1 MEPFKQIL
9 PPFRRVR
16 LITNFDS
23 YEKIYR
29 SEQSS
34 KSAWLLNEDN
44 LIWEFVERLTEA
56 DEKSS
61 NAKPLNLYEFYI
73 AYNLKFPVRTV
84 SLMRGSQILQSQIK
98 DLAELLTAVI
108 QARGGEF
115 TVIVRSPELKLK
127 ILQQFIYLRIY
138 LPIKL
143 ADQTHPKTA
152 MSGLGLFGTK
162 KAGKSALIN
171 ALLGDE
177 FAVSS
182 PLLPTPNR
190 VTYSAADN
198 GAKKILLT
206 CKNSKRT
213 FGTAEALQKFLQ
225 AEFLA
230 ANKNSVALDAMNI
243 SLPNF
248 PAFLN
253 GARLID
259 TPGSNFAAAEDHA
272 AVTQRALQEVSHAV
286 FVMNYSQYLTQDEIA
301 LFDKVY
307 KQFNNAQTQRTI
319 LIVINRVD
327 EIFDSEGSKSYE
339 RVEDYIHSRLTAL
352 GYKNFLVFGVSA
364 LQAIYFDIVTRL
376 LEQKNIHGSAN
387 EQPKT
392 LKREFRGTDKLAV
405 IAFLINMLAD
415 FEDFHGIKIDDVR
428 DLRKVNRINYLM
440 CLLHN
445 LPHIDESQR
454 NFRQTQSKA
463 TIRINDFSAD
473 FERIE
478 SMLADSSVSNAQING
493 ELNAIEWRA
502 KKFFNANALNFIAYY
517 REKLNL
523 RKCSAFYT

>member
-1 MEPFKQIL
+1 MNTLKQIL

-16 LITNFDS
+16 LVTNFDS

-34 KSAWLLNEDN
+34 KSAWLLTEDN

-61 NAKPLNLYEFYI
+61 YAKPLNLYDFHI
-73 AYNLKFPVRTV
+73 AYNLQFPVRSV
-84 SLMRGSQILQSQIK
+84 SLMQGAQILQSQIK

-108 QARGGEF
+108 QARDGEF
-115 TVIVRSPELKLK
+115 TVLVRSAELKLK
-127 ILQQFIYLRIY
+127 ILQQFIYLRIF

-143 ADQTHPKTA
+143 TNQAHQQTV
-152 MSGLGLFGTK
+152 MSGVGLFGTK

-171 ALLGDE
+171 ALLGNE

-182 PLLPTPNR
+182 PLLPTPNK

-206 CKNSKRT
+206 CKNSKRS
-213 FGTAEALQKFLQ
+213 FGTAEELQKFLQ

-230 ANKNSVALDAMNI
+230 ANKNSAALDAMNI
-243 SLPNF
+243 ALPNF
-248 PAFLN
+248 PPFLN
-253 GARLID
+253 GAQLID
-259 TPGSNFAAAEDHA
+259 TPGSNFAAAEGHA

-307 KQFNNAQTQRTI
+307 KHFNNAQAHRTI

-327 EIFDSEGSKSYE
+327 EIFDSEESKSYE

-364 LQAIYFDIVTRL
+364 LQAVYFDIVTRL
-376 LEQKNIHGSAN
+376 LEQKNFHGSAD
-387 EQPKT
+387 EQLKT

-405 IAFLINMLAD
+405 IAFVINMLAD
-415 FEDFHGIKIDDVR
+415 FEDFHGIKIDSVR
-428 DLRKVNRINYLM
+428 DLRKINRINYLT

-445 LPHIDESQR
+445 LPAIDESQR
-454 NFRQTQSKA
+454 NIRQTQSKS
-463 TIRINDFSAD
+463 TIRINDFSTD
-473 FERIE
+473 FERVE
-478 SMLADSSVSNAQING
+478 NMLADPNVTYAQIDG
-493 ELNAIEWRA
+493 ELNSIEWRA
-502 KKFFNANALNFIAYY
+502 KSQCIELCC
-517 REKLNL
+517 LL
-523 RKCSAFYT
+523 PRKNSWT